1 MSLTIVPLH
10 AGLLALIFLGLSLRV
25 VYLRRTLRVGL
36 GSGGHESLNRAV
48 RAHANFAEYVPLALV
63 LLLGLEAGTALPAWA
78 LHALGLALM
87 LGRVLHG
94 FFGLNRHA
102 GASLGRVWGTALT
115 WVVIGVSALL
125 LVATGIGRWLV

>member
-48 RAHANFAEYVPLALV
+48 RAHGNFAEYVPLALV

-78 LHALGLALM
+78 LHTMGLALV

-115 WVVIGVSALL
+115 WLVIGVSALL
-125 LVATGIGRWLV
+125 LVATGVGRWLV

>member
-36 GSGGHESLNRAV
+36 GSGGHEMLNLAV

-63 LLLGLEAGTALPAWA
+63 LLLCLEAGTALPAWA
-78 LHALGLALM
+78 LNGLSLV
-87 LGRVLHG
+87 LIVGRVLHG
-94 FFGLNRHA
+94 FFGLNRQS
-102 GASLGRVWGTALT
+102 GISFGRFWGTALT

-125 LVATGIGRWLV
+125 LLATGIGRWLI